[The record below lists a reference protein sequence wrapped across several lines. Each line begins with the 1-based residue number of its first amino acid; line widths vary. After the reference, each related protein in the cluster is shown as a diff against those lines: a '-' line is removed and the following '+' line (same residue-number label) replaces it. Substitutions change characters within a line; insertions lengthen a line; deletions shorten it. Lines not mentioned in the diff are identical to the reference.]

1 MLEIRMAD
9 LGKHEIMTEDF
20 DQWRNVGELCLKFM
34 IAPKVKKFCMVDS
47 GKGERDWDDRLLQ
60 TLYMMLHFNEA
71 PLVKPPSLA

>member
-1 MLEIRMAD
+1 MAD

-47 GKGERDWDDRLLQ
+47 GKGEKDWDD
-60 TLYMMLHFNEA
+60 
-71 PLVKPPSLA
+71 